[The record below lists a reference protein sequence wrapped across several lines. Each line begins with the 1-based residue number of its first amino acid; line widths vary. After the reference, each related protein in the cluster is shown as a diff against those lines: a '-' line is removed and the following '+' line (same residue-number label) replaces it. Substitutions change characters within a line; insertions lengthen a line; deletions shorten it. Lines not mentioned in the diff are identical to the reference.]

1 MSSYQYGTT
10 LCRNRHEAITMM
22 TEDYLLAQGMND
34 WDMPEVQAA
43 LAAPDATAADMV
55 ADGWNEIGTVGMH
68 DAYGDP
74 LPMQHASV
82 DEIASAIR
90 ELAEEHALATA

>member
-1 MSSYQYGTT
+1 MSSYVYGTT
-10 LCRNRHEAITMM
+10 LCRTRHEAVALMV
-22 TEDYLLAQGMND
+22 EDYLLAQGMND
-34 WDMPEVQAA
+34 WAMPEVQAA
-43 LAAPDATAADMV
+43 LAAPDTTAADMV
-55 ADGWNEIGTVGMH
+55 AHGWNEIGTVGMH

-82 DEIASAIR
+82 DELADVIR